1 MKDKSKY
8 FRDVDHMIKIP
19 RKITANHNFIKK
31 MNSIKGQKRIDKF
44 FDPYF
49 DILIH

>member
-8 FRDVDHMIKIP
+8 FRDVDHMIQIP
-19 RKITANHNFIKK
+19 RKITANHNFIEKT
-31 MNSIKGQKRIDKF
+31 NSIKGQKCIDKF
-44 FDPYF
+44 FDSYF